1 MLIFRAIWTLVGLL
15 FLLGVIAIAVWAI
28 VDAVR
33 RPREAFSSAGSS
45 KALWVT
51 LLLVFAVLAFFVSSV
66 LGAVYLWW
74 IRPRVAAM
82 QTSDPNA

>member
-1 MLIFRAIWTLVGLL
+1 MLIVRFIWTLVVCL
-15 FLLGVIAIAVWAI
+15 FLLGLIGVTIWAI

-33 RPREAFSSAGSS
+33 RPREAFSLAGSS

-51 LLLVFAVLAFFVSSV
+51 LLVVFAVLAFFVAAL
-66 LGAVYLWW
+66 LGTVYLIR

-82 QTSDPNA
+82 ATTDPAP